1 MFLPHDAPYPLPP
14 TRPFRM
20 GEMFIAA
27 ARGMGL
33 HPHASPVGMT
43 TRPYN
48 GYPEMTY
55 TAWNNGF
62 GSWTGDKWH
71 PGLTSVREALATGN
85 FDLRTHCR
93 VTRVLTDADGRA
105 RGVEYVDALGRPRRS
120 GRTRSSWRPT
130 PSRTCGCSSSP
141 ATTGIRRVWETRP
154 GSLAS
159 TS

>member
-1 MFLPHDAPYPLPP
+1 
-14 TRPFRM
+14 
-20 GEMFIAA
+20 
-27 ARGMGL
+27 
-33 HPHASPVGMT
+33 MT
-43 TRPYN
+43 TRAYN

-105 RGVEYVDALGRPRRS
+105 RGVEYVDALGRPRL
-120 GRTRSSWRPT
+120 SSRT
-130 PSRTCGCSSSP
+130 PSLWLVHLRERP
-141 ATTGIRRVWETRP
+141 AALPLRRRPASGVGLGTRP